1 MTTLTVTARRQIT
14 FRMDVL
20 RHLGI
25 QPGGKVRLDLL
36 SDGRAQLR
44 ADPPPPRPQGSWRA
58 LSGMLKDKGNGARL
72 SIEELN
78 DAIAEAGAQAGMGGA

>member
-36 SDGRAQLR
+36 SGGRAQLR
-44 ADPPPPRPQGSWRA
+44 ADPPPRPQGSWRA
-58 LSGMLKDKGNGARL
+58 LSGMLKGKGNGARL

-78 DAIAEAGAQAGMGGA
+78 DAIAEAGAQASMGGA